1 MTTFE
6 TSSRQSSNVLK
17 MHRDISP
24 SSSSSGED
32 DDGDGDGDDA
42 GKPLKA
48 KEMAKGETSKYE
60 CPDDFVSSR
69 SPLTDLLK
77 GNESEVWLVKTPAGF
92 EPRSLHGVEV
102 NLCGFQTLTLPSA
115 GDASDGQPV
124 YNVLASNHGTSDL
137 RLLTA
142 GSGAAFC
149 GLLSVYESYGSA
161 GTPPPVARAAP
172 APTIPPGLKQRFR
185 PFGSETPI
193 TTRETRDQDGKT
205 KKKKKDERIKAEPED
220 LEVTV
225 KQEVEEPGQEHWED
239 KRRKKR
245 KKKDREEKE
254 KEELVQVKQEV
265 ESEQEV
271 VDACYKNDGSAKKK
285 KKKKEKKIRKDND

>member
-1 MTTFE
+1 
-6 TSSRQSSNVLK
+6 
-17 MHRDISP
+17 
-24 SSSSSGED
+24 
-32 DDGDGDGDDA
+32 
-42 GKPLKA
+42 
-48 KEMAKGETSKYE
+48 MAKGETSKYE

-69 SPLTDLLK
+69 RPLTDLLK

-124 YNVLASNHGTSDL
+124 YNILASDHGTADL
-137 RLLTA
+137 RLLAA
-142 GSGAAFC
+142 GSAAVGPAFC

-161 GTPPPVARAAP
+161 GAPPPVARAAP

-205 KKKKKDERIKAEPED
+205 KKKKKKDERIKAEPGD

-225 KQEVEEPGQEHWED
+225 KQEVEEPAQEHRED
-239 KRRKKR
+239 KKR
-245 KKKDREEKE
+245 KKKE

-271 VDACYKNDGSAKKK
+271 ADAWYKNDGSAKKK
-285 KKKKEKKIRKDND
+285 KKKEKKIKKDDD